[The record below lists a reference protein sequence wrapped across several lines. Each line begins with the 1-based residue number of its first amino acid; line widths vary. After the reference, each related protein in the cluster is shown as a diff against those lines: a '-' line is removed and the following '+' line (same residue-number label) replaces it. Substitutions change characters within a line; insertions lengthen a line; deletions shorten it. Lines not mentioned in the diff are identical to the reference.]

1 MDGSVRP
8 QLSEITVEQ
17 KLDTQCSNG
26 IRLFIFLEADNEKNV
41 IHNINTMTISLFGN
55 YNERHYIKE
64 ERTD

>member
-41 IHNINTMTISLFGN
+41 IHNYQYNNNISFWKLQRKTL
-55 YNERHYIKE
+55 Y
-64 ERTD
+64 